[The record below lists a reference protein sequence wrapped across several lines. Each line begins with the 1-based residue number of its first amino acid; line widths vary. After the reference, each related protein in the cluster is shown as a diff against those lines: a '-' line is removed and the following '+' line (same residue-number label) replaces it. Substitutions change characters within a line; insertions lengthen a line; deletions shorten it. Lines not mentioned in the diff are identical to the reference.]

1 MHGKT
6 GMTRHPDGSSR
17 GSSQTNCWPFQAF
30 FGTTRSVRAFLGN
43 KNLFKAQVQNPG
55 KNCQKN
61 SINMILLA

>member
-43 KNLFKAQVQNPG
+43 KNLFKAQVQLYYG
-55 KNCQKN
+55 
-61 SINMILLA
+61 I